1 MGQWDS
7 SPNARTPSWSDIA
20 DASDASY
27 TPTTVDAG
35 NLLRVLVDYDDAIGS
50 GRTASSA
57 VTQTVGKPGTIS
69 LDSTNPVVG
78 VPVTARLTDDD
89 GNVSGHMWQWDR
101 AAADADAAWL
111 SITNATSVSYTP
123 RTDDGVWVVS
133 VRSPPRL
140 ELHGRV
146 QELIG
151 GASGPDRPEAPLI
164 CSHLRQPSNDAGQ
177 NCHRADDRC

>member
-1 MGQWDS
+1 MQK
-7 SPNARTPSWSDIA
+7 
-20 DASDASY
+20 
-27 TPTTVDAG
+27 
-35 NLLRVLVDYDDAIGS
+35 
-50 GRTASSA
+50 
-57 VTQTVGKPGTIS
+57 VGKPGAIS

-78 VPVTARLTDDD
+78 VPVTARPTDDD
-89 GNVSGHMWQWDR
+89 GNVSGHMWQWGR

-164 CSHLRQPSNDAGQ
+164 CSHLRQPRMMPGKTVTEPTIDVDCPSCDLFSEL
-177 NCHRADDRC
+177 HRLKS